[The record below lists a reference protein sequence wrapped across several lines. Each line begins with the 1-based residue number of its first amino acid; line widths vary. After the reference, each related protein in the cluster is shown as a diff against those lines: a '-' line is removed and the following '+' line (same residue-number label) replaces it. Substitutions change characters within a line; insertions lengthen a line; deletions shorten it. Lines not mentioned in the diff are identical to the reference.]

1 MPIGVCAYTF
11 TYRGGF
17 LGNNPEAYNAYTLMD
32 LAVQYGLQ
40 GVEFPPEQ
48 FLPNLQH
55 DTLETARRYA
65 EEKGLFLV
73 ADGGQ
78 VEAMMLKR
86 LIPAARALGSRTLR
100 VILSGI
106 LGGDRR
112 PMAGRWKEHVQYC
125 FDRLN
130 EAKPI
135 AEEYG
140 ITIAI
145 ENHSD
150 STSDDLF
157 ELCERLDSDTVGVNL
172 DVGNTLA
179 VCEHPVDYA
188 RRLLPFLKNV
198 HLKDYR
204 LYPSSEGYRMA
215 RSAIGA
221 GVVDFPTLLPLFDAH
236 HPTLTKTIEL
246 GALEARH
253 VRMLEDDYWSEY
265 PPRLMTA
272 VLPLLR
278 LYARNVRPRDEDW
291 RTPFERGE
299 PAEVLSTYELLELEE
314 SVAYLKRLGAV

>member
-1 MPIGVCAYTF
+1 
-11 TYRGGF
+11 
-17 LGNNPEAYNAYTLMD
+17 MD
-32 LAVQYGLQ
+32 LAVQHGLR

-48 FLPNLQH
+48 FLPNLHQ
-55 DTLETARRYA
+55 DTLKAAQQYA
-65 EEKGLFLV
+65 EERGLFIIT
-73 ADGGQ
+73 DGGQ

-86 LIPAARALGSRTLR
+86 LIPVAHALGSRTLR

-112 PMAGRWKEHVQYC
+112 PMAGRWKEHTQYC
-125 FDRLN
+125 FDQIN
-130 EAKPI
+130 GAKPV

-150 STSDDLF
+150 ATSDDLF
-157 ELCERLDSDTVGVNL
+157 DLCECLDSEMVGVNL

-188 RRLLPFLKNV
+188 RRLLPFLKNI

-204 LYPSSEGYRMA
+204 LYPSPEGYRMA
-215 RSAIGA
+215 RSALGA
-221 GVVDFPTLLPLFDAH
+221 GVVDFPTLLTLFDAH

-265 PPRLMTA
+265 PSRPITA
-272 VLPLLR
+272 MLPLLR
-278 LYARNVRPRDEDW
+278 LFTRNARPGDEDW

-299 PAEVLSTYELLELEE
+299 SAEVLSTYELREFEE